1 MAGNLKTKCL
11 NPLVSEKRKGNSTS
25 EGQAREKEEG
35 GVGHRRAVTR
45 ASHAEY
51 LMSPV
56 LSSTRVLNKQT
67 LQEDS
72 EQINDRPGMGNQA
85 CLIPQSTL
93 PQNSMYLKC

>member
-11 NPLVSEKRKGNSTS
+11 NPLVSGKRKGNSTS
-25 EGQAREKEEG
+25 KGQAREKEEG
-35 GVGHRRAVTR
+35 AVGHRRAVTK

-56 LSSTRVLNKQT
+56 LSSTRVLSKRT
-67 LQEDS
+67 LQEGS
-72 EQINDRPGMGNQA
+72 EQVNDRPGVG

-93 PQNSMYLKC
+93 PPEFHVPEVLGT